1 MVFFGSGLLGKWSFW
16 KLPFLEVTFWVN
28 GLFGNDISLIDF
40 YWILYIP
47 FSRLVMLEVE
57 SSQTHLRKLIL
68 FPVFKIFLTQLSD
81 KNLGIMDFLME
92 YLSNLKLV
100 KGWVSKSRTFFSE
113 NLAYIPHIRQNHFE
127 VPDVRVSPNVSTIF
141 SKSKMVKN

>member
-1 MVFFGSGLLGKWSFW
+1 MHHSCLLWVNDTLWFHLPIVDFYIMQFDNFFCYKDIGSKWFFTMATLLMP
-16 KLPFLEVTFWVN
+16 LLEN
-28 GLFGNDISLIDF
+28 GLFGNDIF
-40 YWILYIP
+40 YNGFLLNYIP

-92 YLSNLKLV
+92 YLSNLDLV
-100 KGWVSKSRTFFSE
+100 KGWVSKSRTFFFE
-113 NLAYIPHIRQNHFE
+113 NLA
-127 VPDVRVSPNVSTIF
+127 
-141 SKSKMVKN
+141 

>member
-1 MVFFGSGLLGKWSFW
+1 MF
-16 KLPFLEVTFWVN
+16 FLEVTFNKVAFSVLWHFLN
-28 GLFGNDISLIDF
+28 RFLLDF
-40 YWILYIP
+40 IP

-92 YLSNLKLV
+92 YLSNLELV
-100 KGWVSKSRTFFSE
+100 KEWVSKSRKKNPKTLHISPILDKINQNISLSATKNNQQEVITNEKTCRWKNVELGKFS
-113 NLAYIPHIRQNHFE
+113 
-127 VPDVRVSPNVSTIF
+127 
-141 SKSKMVKN
+141 

>member
-1 MVFFGSGLLGKWSFW
+1 MAFRVNTLVFRMVFLEVA
-16 KLPFLEVTFWVN
+16 FLEVTFYKVAFWVN
-28 GLFGNDISLIDF
+28 GLFDNEIFSNRFLLD
-40 YWILYIP
+40 YIP

-92 YLSNLKLV
+92 YLSNLELV
-100 KGWVSKSRTFFSE
+100 KG
-113 NLAYIPHIRQNHFE
+113 
-127 VPDVRVSPNVSTIF
+127 
-141 SKSKMVKN
+141 